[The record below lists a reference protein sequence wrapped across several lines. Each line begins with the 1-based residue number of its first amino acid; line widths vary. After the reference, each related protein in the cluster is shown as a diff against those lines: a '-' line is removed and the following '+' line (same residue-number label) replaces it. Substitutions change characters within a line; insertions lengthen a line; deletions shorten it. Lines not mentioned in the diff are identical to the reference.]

1 MKINTS
7 KNHSFRKKSDFKNLF
22 KIMKICIFL
31 LLAFSFQ
38 MMATNTN
45 AQDAIIELKSNSL
58 TVSQLISEIEKQT
71 DYLVVYSNREVD
83 TNRKINFK
91 QNSDKVSSY
100 LNEAFSNTDIG
111 YDFENNYIVLSKKAH
126 QNATWIAELIRTAQQ
141 QKRTI
146 TGKVTDE
153 AGEPIIGANII
164 EKGTTNGTVTD
175 VDGNFSLQVAENA
188 VLQIS
193 YIGYLPQDINTS
205 NKTTFNIVLVEDT
218 KALEELVVI
227 GYGTARKIDLTGSIS
242 SLGGDQ
248 LRMKSTPQLSSQM
261 QGQMA
266 GVQITRSSGD
276 PSAGATIRVRGV
288 TTMSTNDPLVI
299 VDGIPGTLTDIAPE
313 DVRDIQVLK
322 DAASAAIYGSRAAA
336 GVILV
341 TTKRAQNNEFH
352 LSYNGEYSIDAPTA
366 KPKFANAVQWMS
378 GINELA
384 FNDGASSLYSIYPE
398 DLINNY
404 AQLRAEDPDR
414 YPDTDFMDLG
424 LKSNTYHQRHSLS
437 LSGGT
442 DKLKTNFS
450 LNYFDSEAL
459 IDKKNYERYNIRTN
473 NDYTI
478 NNWIQANVDLN
489 LLYSNANEPHLFIG
503 ELMERAPI
511 YNAYWSDGRFA
522 DGKDGDNP
530 IAQRDLS
537 GSMRRQNYGVGGKLQ
552 LVLTPLKGLTL
563 TGLVAPHYSFYKGKD
578 HRKRYEV
585 YRITG
590 EPIPGTNFSSTS
602 VSETRN
608 DNHSL
613 TKQLY
618 ANYKLQLKRHSIGLM
633 AGYEDYSYKWEN
645 EGASRTNYS
654 LVNFPYLDLGPEDY
668 QFNSGNAGH
677 NAYRSFFGR
686 MMYSWADR
694 YMLQA
699 NIRSDGSSRFAEG
712 HRWGTFPSVSA
723 GWVISEEPWFNKSVV
738 DFLKLRGSIGQL
750 GNERIGSEF
759 PYQAKLTF
767 GTGFIPNASTG
778 ASDIVQTAYQTDY
791 AFKDLTWETTTTYGI
806 GADIALLKNS
816 LRASVDYYHKK
827 TTDMLIEVGFPS
839 YFGYNAPQNNAA
851 DMNTTGWDFELSW
864 NNQINDFHYGVSFNL
879 SDYRSRMGYMADRQ
893 RIDNNRITEEGSY
906 YNEWYGYKSM
916 GIILN
921 EQAMLDE
928 NGNQIPVLTN
938 NDKAGNIRYQD
949 IDGDGKITA
958 SNDRVRLGNS
968 LPEMQYGGSLWGE
981 WKGFDFNLSF
991 QGIGHQR
998 AYWSWPGTPFNY
1010 QAYAS
1015 PLNLIESHWSPTAT
1029 DEENAKVKYPKLTT
1043 NNANIYA
1050 NSDFYLF
1057 NGAYMRIKNITLG
1070 YTLPSEITKKLYV
1083 NQLRFYFSAND
1094 LPAFSKYPK
1103 GYDPEWN
1110 RSGDLLL
1117 SSYIFGLNVS
1127 F

>member
-1 MKINTS
+1 MK
-7 KNHSFRKKSDFKNLF
+7 KKRIRVSEYFCTLIKIW
-22 KIMKICIFL
+22 KIMRLSLCFMLFFMAQTWAVESFSQEVRLTMNLKNVKVIDVLNKIE
-31 LLAFSFQ
+31 
-38 MMATNTN
+38 N
-45 AQDAIIELKSNSL
+45 E
-58 TVSQLISEIEKQT
+58 T
-71 DYLVVYSNREVD
+71 DYFFLFNQKLVNVDRIVNLEVKQEKVD
-83 TNRKINFK
+83 DILSHLFEGTNV
-91 QNSDKVSSY
+91 D
-100 LNEAFSNTDIG
+100 
-111 YDFENNYIVLSKKAH
+111 YIVKDRQIVL
-126 QNATWIAELIRTAQQ
+126 TTAGSGGAAVLQQ
-141 QKRTI
+141 QKI
-146 TGKVTDE
+146 ISGKVTGENDE
-153 AGEPIIGANII
+153 PMPGVTVVI
-164 EKGTTNGTVTD
+164 KGTSQGTITD
-175 VDGNFSLQVAENA
+175 IDGRYSISGVSQGE
-188 VLQIS
+188 VLQFSFVGMETQEVTVANQQVMNIS
-193 YIGYLPQDINTS
+193 MRESTIG
-205 NKTTFNIVLVEDT
+205 
-218 KALEELVVI
+218 LEEVVAI
-227 GYGTARKIDLTGSIS
+227 GYGTMKKSDLTGSVS
-242 SLGGDQ
+242 SLGGER

-276 PSAGATIRVRGV
+276 PSAGATIRVHGV

-313 DVRDIQVLK
+313 DVKDIQVLK

-336 GVILV
+336 GVILI
-341 TTKRAQNNEFH
+341 TTKRAKNNEFY
-352 LSYNGEYSIDAPTA
+352 LSYNGEYGIDTPTA
-366 KPKFANAVQWMS
+366 KPKFANAVQWM
-378 GINELA
+378 GGLNELA
-384 FNDGASSLYSIYPE
+384 FNDGAPSPHSLYSE
-398 DLINNY
+398 ELINNY
-404 AQLRAEDPDR
+404 AQLRADDPDR
-414 YPDTDFMDLG
+414 YADTDFMDLG
-424 LKSNTYHQRHSLS
+424 LKSSTNHQRHSLS

-450 LNYFDSEAL
+450 FNYYDSEAL
-459 IDKKNYERYNIRTN
+459 IDTKNYERFNIRTN

-478 NNWIQANVDLN
+478 NNWIHANVDLN
-489 LLYSNANEPHLFIG
+489 LLYSNANEPHLSIG

-530 IAQRDLS
+530 IAQRELS
-537 GSMRRQNYGVGGKLQ
+537 GSMKKQNYRVGGKLQ
-552 LVLTPLKGLTL
+552 LDLTPVKGMTL
-563 TGLVAPHYSFYKGKD
+563 TAIVAPQYAFYKGKD

-590 EPIPGTNFSSTS
+590 DPIPGVGYSSTS
-602 VSETRN
+602 LSETRN

-618 ANYKLQLKRHSIGLM
+618 ANYKLQLNRHSIGLM
-633 AGYEDYSYKWEN
+633 AGYEDYSYKWED

-668 QFNSGNAGH
+668 QFNSGKAGH

-686 MMYSWADR
+686 ITYSWADR
-694 YMLQA
+694 YLLQA
-699 NIRSDGSSRFAEG
+699 NIRSDGSSRFAKG

-723 GWVISEEPWFNKSVV
+723 GWVISEEPWFNKNVV
-738 DFLKLRGSIGQL
+738 DFLKLRGSFGQL

-759 PYQAKLTF
+759 PYQARLTF

-778 ASDIVQTAYQTDY
+778 VSDIVQTAFQTDY
-791 AFKDLTWETTTTYGI
+791 AFNDLTWETTTTYGV
-806 GADIALLKNS
+806 GTDISLLKNS
-816 LRASVDYYHKK
+816 LRASVDYYYKK
-827 TTDMLIEVGFPS
+827 TTDMLLEVGFPS

-851 DMNTTGWDFELSW
+851 KMNTRGWDFELSW
-864 NNQINDFHYGVSFNL
+864 NGQIKDFRYGVSFNL
-879 SDYRSRMGYMADRQ
+879 SDYRSRMGYMANRQ
-893 RIDNNRITEEGSY
+893 KIDDSSRIIEEGSY
-906 YNEWYGYKSM
+906 YNEWYGYKSR

-921 EQAMLDE
+921 EEAMLDE
-928 NGNQIPVLTN
+928 NGNNIPVLTG

-949 IDGDGKITA
+949 FDGDGKITA

-968 LPEMQYGGSLWGE
+968 LPEMAYGGSLWAE
-981 WKGFDFNLSF
+981 WKGFDFNLSL
-991 QGIGHQR
+991 QGIGHQL

-1029 DEENAKVKYPKLTT
+1029 DAENAKVKYPKLTT

-1050 NSDFYLF
+1050 KSDFYLF
-1057 NGAYMRIKNITLG
+1057 DGAYMRIKNITLG
-1070 YTLPSEITKKLYV
+1070 YTLPSEITKKV
-1083 NQLRFYFSAND
+1083 SVSKLRVYFSAND
-1094 LPAFSKYPK
+1094 LPAFSKFPD

>member
-1 MKINTS
+1 MNAQIKRIGIS
-7 KNHSFRKKSDFKNLF
+7 
-22 KIMKICIFL
+22 CL
-31 LLAFSFQ
+31 LLLLLNIGQSMAQISIS
-38 MMATNTN
+38 ATNTEIN
-45 AQDAIIELKSNSL
+45 NVLGQIEEKSDYTFFYSDNFL
-58 TVSQLISEIEKQT
+58 NLNQKVTIHAKDETIENI
-71 DYLVVYSNREVD
+71 LNRLFRD
-83 TNRKINFK
+83 TN
-91 QNSDKVSSY
+91 
-100 LNEAFSNTDIG
+100 IG
-111 YDFENNYIVLSKKAH
+111 YRINNKQIALSEKSAQYPENI
-126 QNATWIAELIRTAQQ
+126 AQQ
-141 QKRTI
+141 QRRIVMGKI
-146 TGKVTDE
+146 TDSD
-153 AGEPIIGANII
+153 GEPIIGANII

-175 VDGNFSLQVAENA
+175 VDGNFSLRIEENA
-188 VLQIS
+188 VLHIS

-205 NKTTFNIVLVEDT
+205 DKTTFNIVLVEDT

-227 GYGTARKIDLTGSIS
+227 GYGTARKIDLTGSTS

-266 GVQITRSSGD
+266 GVQITRSNGD

-313 DVRDIQVLK
+313 DVKDIQVLK

-341 TTKRAQNNEFH
+341 TTKRARNNEFH
-352 LSYNGEYSIDAPTA
+352 LSYNGEYGVDAPTA

-378 GINELA
+378 GLNELA
-384 FNDGASSLYSIYPE
+384 FNDGASSPHSLYSE

-404 AQLRAEDPDR
+404 AQLRADDPDR
-414 YPDTDFMDLG
+414 YADTDFMDLG
-424 LKSNTYHQRHSLS
+424 LKSSTHHQRHSLS

-442 DKLKTNFS
+442 DRLKTNFS
-450 LNYFDSEAL
+450 FNYYDSEAL
-459 IDKKNYERYNIRTN
+459 IDTKNYERFNIRTN

-478 NNWIQANVDLN
+478 NNWIHANVDVN
-489 LLYSNANEPHLFIG
+489 LLYSNANEPHLTMS

-530 IAQRDLS
+530 IAQRELS
-537 GSMRRQNYGVGGKLQ
+537 GSHKKQNYRVGGKLQ
-552 LVLTPLKGLTL
+552 LALTPIEGLTL
-563 TGLVAPHYSFYKGKD
+563 TAIVAPQYSFYKGKD
-578 HRKRYEV
+578 HKKRYEV

-590 EPIPGTNFSSTS
+590 DPIPGVGYSSTS
-602 VSETRN
+602 LSEARN

-613 TKQLY
+613 TKQFY
-618 ANYKLQLKRHSIGLM
+618 ANYNLQLKRHSIGLM
-633 AGYEDYSYKWEN
+633 AGYEDYFYKWE
-645 EGASRTNYS
+645 EQGASRTNYS

-668 QFNSGNAGH
+668 QFNSGKAGH

-686 MMYSWADR
+686 IMYSWADR

-699 NIRSDGSSRFAEG
+699 NIRSDGSSRFADG

-759 PYQAKLTF
+759 PYQARLSF
-767 GTGFIPNASTG
+767 ATGFIPNAATG
-778 ASDIVQTAYQTDY
+778 VADIVQTAYQTDY

-806 GADIALLKNS
+806 GADINLLKNN
-816 LRASVDYYHKK
+816 LRASVDYYYKK
-827 TTDMLIEVGFPS
+827 TTNMLMEVGFPS
-839 YFGYNAPQNNAA
+839 YFGYNAPQKNAA
-851 DMNTTGWDFELSW
+851 DMNTTGWDFEISW
-864 NNQINDFHYGVSFNL
+864 NDRIRDFHYGVSFNL
-879 SDYRSRMGYMADRQ
+879 YDYRSRMGYMADRQ
-893 RIDNNRITEEGSY
+893 RIDDNKITEEGSY
-906 YNEWYGYKSM
+906 YNEWYGYKSL

-921 EQAMLDE
+921 DAAMFDE
-928 NGNQIPVLTN
+928 NGDPIAVLTN

-958 SNDRVRLGNS
+958 SNDRIRLGNS
-968 LPEMQYGGSLWGE
+968 LPELQYGGSLWAE
-981 WKGFDFNLSF
+981 WKGIDFNLSF

-1029 DEENAKVKYPKLTT
+1029 DEENVKAKYPKLTT
-1043 NNANIYA
+1043 NSANIYA
-1050 NSDFYLF
+1050 RSDFYLF

-1070 YTLPSEITKKLYV
+1070 YSLPIRNTKKLSI
-1083 NQLRFYFSAND
+1083 NKLRVYFSAND

-1103 GYDPEWN
+1103 GYDPEWG

-1117 SSYIFGLNVS
+1117 SSYIFGLNLS

>member
-1 MKINTS
+1 MNAQIKRIGIS
-7 KNHSFRKKSDFKNLF
+7 
-22 KIMKICIFL
+22 CL
-31 LLAFSFQ
+31 LLLLLNIGQSIAQISIS
-38 MMATNTN
+38 ATNTEIN
-45 AQDAIIELKSNSL
+45 NVLRQIEEKSDYTFFYSDNFLDLNQKVTIQAKDETIENILNRLFRNTNIGYRINNKQIALSEK
-58 TVSQLISEIEKQT
+58 TVQNR
-71 DYLVVYSNREVD
+71 NRE
-83 TNRKINFK
+83 NI
-91 QNSDKVSSY
+91 
-100 LNEAFSNTDIG
+100 
-111 YDFENNYIVLSKKAH
+111 
-126 QNATWIAELIRTAQQ
+126 AQQ
-141 QKRTI
+141 QGRTI
-146 TGKVTDE
+146 TGKVIDE
-153 AGEPIIGANII
+153 NGDPVIGANII

-175 VDGNFSLQVAENA
+175 VDGNFSLRLEENA
-188 VLQIS
+188 ILHIS

-205 NKTTFNIVLVEDT
+205 DKMTFNIVLEEDT

-242 SLGGDQ
+242 SLSGDKLQ
-248 LRMKSTPQLSSQM
+248 MKSTPQLSSQM

-266 GVQITRSSGD
+266 GVQITRSNGD

-299 VDGIPGTLTDIAPE
+299 VDGIPGTLTNIAPE
-313 DVRDIQVLK
+313 DVKDIQVLK

-341 TTKRAQNNEFH
+341 TTKRARNNEFH
-352 LSYNGEYSIDAPTA
+352 LSYNGEYGINAPTA

-378 GINELA
+378 GLNELA
-384 FNDGASSLYSIYPE
+384 FNDGASSPHSLYSE

-404 AQLRAEDPDR
+404 AQLRADDPDR
-414 YPDTDFMDLG
+414 YADTDFMNLG
-424 LKSNTYHQRHSLS
+424 LKSSTNHQRHSLS

-450 LNYFDSEAL
+450 FNYYDSEAL
-459 IDKKNYERYNIRTN
+459 IDTKTYERFNIRTN

-478 NNWIQANVDLN
+478 NNWIHANVDLN
-489 LLYSNANEPHLFIG
+489 LLYSNANEPHLSMA

-537 GSMRRQNYGVGGKLQ
+537 GSHKKQNYRVGGKLQ
-552 LVLTPLKGLTL
+552 LVLTPIEGLAL
-563 TGLVAPHYSFYKGKD
+563 TAIVAPQYSFYKGKD

-590 EPIPGTNFSSTS
+590 DPIPGVGYSSTS
-602 VSETRN
+602 LSEVRN

-613 TKQLY
+613 TKQFY
-618 ANYKLQLKRHSIGLM
+618 ANYNLQLKRHSIGLM
-633 AGYEDYSYKWEN
+633 AGYEDYSYKWE
-645 EGASRTNYS
+645 EQGASRTNYS

-668 QFNSGNAGH
+668 QFNSGKAGH

-686 MMYSWADR
+686 IMYSWADR

-699 NIRSDGSSRFAEG
+699 NIRSDGSSRFADG

-759 PYQAKLTF
+759 PYQARLSF

-778 ASDIVQTAYQTDY
+778 VADIVQTAYQMDY
-791 AFKDLTWETTTTYGI
+791 AFRDLTWETTTTYGI
-806 GADIALLKNS
+806 GADINLLKNN
-816 LRASVDYYHKK
+816 LRASVDYYYKK
-827 TTDMLIEVGFPS
+827 TTDMLMEVGFPS
-839 YFGYNAPQNNAA
+839 YFGYNAPQKNAA

-864 NNQINDFHYGVSFNL
+864 NDRIRDFHYGVSFNL
-879 SDYRSRMGYMADRQ
+879 YDYRSKMGYMADRQ
-893 RIDNNRITEEGSY
+893 RIDDNRITEEGSY

-921 EQAMLDE
+921 EKAMLDE

-968 LPEMQYGGSLWGE
+968 LPELQYGGSLWAE
-981 WKGFDFNLSF
+981 WKGIDFNLSF
-991 QGIGHQR
+991 QGIGHQLS
-998 AYWSWPGTPFNY
+998 YWSWPGTPFNY

-1029 DEENAKVKYPKLTT
+1029 DEENAKAKYPKLTT
-1043 NNANIYA
+1043 NSANIYA
-1050 NSDFYLF
+1050 RSDFYLF

-1070 YTLPSEITKKLYV
+1070 YTLPSEITKKLSV
-1083 NQLRFYFSAND
+1083 NKLRVYFSAND

-1103 GYDPEWN
+1103 GYDPEWG